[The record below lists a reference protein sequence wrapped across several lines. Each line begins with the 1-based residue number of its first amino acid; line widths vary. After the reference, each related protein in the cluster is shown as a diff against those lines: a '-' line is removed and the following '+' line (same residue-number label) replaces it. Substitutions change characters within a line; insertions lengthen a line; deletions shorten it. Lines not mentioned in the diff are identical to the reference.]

1 MVLVVLPSQYVFGW
15 MIIKNKLANAK
26 HVNER
31 GTVFQELLP
40 AMKLVKYYAWE
51 QFFEKEVSDVSV
63 QGLGSRFS
71 HASSVTLVT
80 LLAWRCIFFFF
91 CS

>member
-1 MVLVVLPSQYVFGW
+1 MVASAGWGVVLIVLPAQYLFGW

-40 AMKLVKYYAWE
+40 SMKLVKYYAWE
-51 QFFEKEVSDVSV
+51 QFFQKEVSDVS
-63 QGLGSRFS
+63 F
-71 HASSVTLVT
+71 
-80 LLAWRCIFFFF
+80 
-91 CS
+91 

>member
-1 MVLVVLPSQYVFGW
+1 MVLVVLPAQYLFGW

-31 GTVFQELLP
+31 GTIFQELLP

-51 QFFEKEVSDVSV
+51 QFFEKEVADVS
-63 QGLGSRFS
+63 GKHL
-71 HASSVTLVT
+71 
-80 LLAWRCIFFFF
+80 
-91 CS
+91 